1 MVSAEHQNNNGYFER
16 RSDLYSLP
24 LLEFK
29 CLFDCWSLSFFD
41 VCRQG

>member
-1 MVSAEHQNNNGYFER
+1 MVILNVAVIFT
-16 RSDLYSLP
+16 